1 MKILFALPLIAAA
14 LVALPAC
21 TTVEA
26 PTPHV
31 QSTTTT
37 TEESTVRHPVTTSTT
52 ETHAVRSY

>member
-26 PTPHV
+26 PPHV